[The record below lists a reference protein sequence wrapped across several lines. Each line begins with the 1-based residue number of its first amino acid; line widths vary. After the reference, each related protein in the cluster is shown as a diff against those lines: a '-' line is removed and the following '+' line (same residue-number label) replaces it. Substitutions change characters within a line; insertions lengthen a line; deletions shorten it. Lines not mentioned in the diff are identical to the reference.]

1 MAQHSTSPLS
11 TTEQSTTKHRSLVKH
26 PSVIKRLGLASVAA
40 ACALTLPVLASPAR
54 AVPTAGAVAAPLA
67 PGHRA
72 NPADPD
78 SSADAKKAWLAAEEK
93 AGALNELVLQA
104 QEKQKAAKSKATAA
118 AKTAADRKAVASAA
132 AKESA
137 AASTEADAA
146 QAEYR
151 VAADDEAGYRA
162 KAQQFAAASFRGARL
177 GSLSALLSSNSPDQF
192 LETASQLNVVAGE
205 TQQVLDKAAE
215 AKTVAAAAAQR
226 AQAAQQKAKTVAAKA
241 STALTN
247 AQQAKRG
254 ADDALRKAVEASATV
269 KQRQQ
274 DLKTEAARLKGL
286 YNSLTEQERQQALAA
301 QQAEAEAAV
310 AAERQS
316 LAARGRS
323 LAPEG
328 AAGAEAAAAPDT
340 PSASAP
346 ASGKAKIAVEAAL
359 SKVGVPYVWG
369 AAGPDAFDCSGLT
382 SWAWAQAGVT
392 IPRTSADQATLQEVP
407 LSELQPGD
415 LITYYSPVSHVAL
428 YIGNGQIVNASTS
441 SKPVMVMSMY
451 YNKNNPTGHRVV
463 G

>member
-1 MAQHSTSPLS
+1 MAPHSTSPLR
-11 TTEQSTTKHRSLVKH
+11 TTRYRTATGHL
-26 PSVIKRLGLASVAA
+26 KRLGIVCVVAA
-40 ACALTLPVLASPAR
+40 GALSLSVVATPAQ
-54 AVPTAGAVAAPLA
+54 AAPAL
-67 PGHRA
+67 PTHRA
-72 NPADPD
+72 DPGDPD
-78 SSADAKKAWLAAEEK
+78 TSADAKKAWLGAEEK

-104 QEKQKAAKSKATAA
+104 QEKQKAAAGKSAAA
-118 AKTAADRKAVASAA
+118 AKTAASRKATADAA
-132 AKESA
+132 GKEKA
-137 AASTEADAA
+137 AA
-146 QAEYR
+146 QAEAASAQADYR
-151 VAADDEAGYRA
+151 SAAAAERTYRA
-162 KAQQFAAASFRGARL
+162 KAEKFASASFRGARL
-177 GSLSALLSSNSPDQF
+177 GSLSALLSADSPDQF

-205 TQQVLDKAAE
+205 TKQSLDQAAS
-215 AKTVAAAAAQR
+215 AKAAAAAAATR
-226 AQAAQQKAKTVAAKA
+226 ANDAQQKANAVAAKA
-241 STALTN
+241 SAASRD
-247 AQQAKRG
+247 AQQAKRE
-254 ADDALRKAVEASATV
+254 ADAAAAKAAKASAAV

-274 DLKTEAARLKGL
+274 DLKAEAGRLKRL

-301 QQAEAEAAV
+301 QQAEAEAAAV

-316 LAARGRS
+316 LSARGRT

-328 AAGAEAAAAPDT
+328 AGDAAAAPA
-340 PSASAP
+340 PQAPASAP
-346 ASGKAKIAVEAAL
+346 ASGKAKIAIEAAL

-392 IPRTSADQATLQEVP
+392 IPRTSAGQATLQEVP